1 MEIINEASE
10 KFRDKQA
17 EVCEFLF
24 GILKQ
29 LNELESVVYGR
40 SEELKK
46 NRSEPHIIAPGEEEL
61 WDEYERRTGEIVK
74 PVCTEKLL
82 KKRYGGS
89 FGKPAAYD
97 YIDGESTAHFI
108 MKSAA
113 KAVVEVHFM
122 HGTAQ
127 FHRFVLKSN
136 NGSWLLDEMFYGF
149 DSNPEKLYTH
159 AIR

>member
-1 MEIINEASE
+1 MEVINEASD
-10 KFRDKQA
+10 KFKDRET

-24 GILKQ
+24 DILRQ
-29 LNELESVVYGR
+29 LNELENEVYKR

-46 NRSEPHIIAPGEEEL
+46 NRPEPHIVAPGEEEL
-61 WDEYERRTGEIVK
+61 WDEYEQRTGEIVK

-89 FGKPAAYD
+89 FGKPAAYGS
-97 YIDGESTAHFI
+97 IDGESTAHFI

-113 KAVVEVHFM
+113 KAVVEIHFM

-127 FHRFVLKSN
+127 FHRFVLKSV
-136 NGSWLLDEMFYGF
+136 NGSWLLDEVYYGF

-159 AIR
+159 SIR